1 MDGLNGFSDA
11 IKAVFPNTE
20 VQKCVI
26 HQIRNTLNYVSYKH
40 RKEFAKNLKL
50 VYTAS
55 TEENA
60 LSELTLMEQKWGRF
74 ICDSIKKLE
83 KQLEWII
90 NIF

>member
-11 IKAVFPNTE
+11 IKAVFLNTE
-20 VQKCVI
+20 VQRCVVN
-26 HQIRNTLNYVSYKH
+26 QIRNTLNYVSYKH

-83 KQLEWII
+83 KQLE
-90 NIF
+90 

>member
-11 IKAVFPNTE
+11 IKAVFLNTE
-20 VQKCVI
+20 VQRCVV

>member
-1 MDGLNGFSDA
+1 MLY
-11 IKAVFPNTE
+11 ILPNTE
-20 VQKCVI
+20 VQRCVV

-60 LSELTLMEQKWGRF
+60 LSELTKNGEIYMR
-74 ICDSIKKLE
+74 
-83 KQLEWII
+83 
-90 NIF
+90 

>member
-1 MDGLNGFSDA
+1 MDGFNGFSDA

-20 VQKCVI
+20 VQRCVV

-60 LSELTLMEQKWGRF
+60 LSELTLMEQNEEIYMR
-74 ICDSIKKLE
+74 
-83 KQLEWII
+83 
-90 NIF
+90 

>member
-1 MDGLNGFSDA
+1 MLY
-11 IKAVFPNTE
+11 ILPNTE
-20 VQKCVI
+20 VQRCVV

-60 LSELTLMEQKWGRF
+60 LSELTLMEQKWGRC

-83 KQLEWII
+83 KQLE
-90 NIF
+90 